1 MKAISAI
8 LMLTALLGLTACGD
22 DKAKKASDSAQAKT
36 ETAASTADLPKP
48 ADNDQ
53 AVVDALQ
60 AKLDKAQVADLT
72 VKSAIKTSMPDI
84 YWVSFE
90 NAPAMFTDKNGSYL
104 IQGQI
109 VNLDGEKPTDIVA
122 EIQSKIAVEALSNI
136 NPSEMIIIP
145 AKGDKKASIT
155 VFTDPTCHFCQKLH
169 EELDLLTAGGIE
181 VRYLAWP
188 RSESAV
194 PLTEQVWCASD
205 RLTALGDAKKG
216 KSLDA
221 KTCDNPV
228 RKHMAIGH
236 QLGVTGTPAVFTES
250 GQQIGGYLPADEMI
264 RTAIAYQ

>member
-22 DKAKKASDSAQAKT
+22 DKAKKASDSTQAKT

-109 VNLDGEKPTDIVA
+109 VNLDGEKPTDIAA
-122 EIQSKIAVEALSNI
+122 EIQSSIAKETLATVPAD
-136 NPSEMIIIP
+136 EMIIIP

-188 RSESAV
+188 RNEAAV
-194 PLTEQVWCASD
+194 PLSEQVWCASD
-205 RLTALGDAKKG
+205 HLTALTDAKKG
-216 KSLDA
+216 KSLNA
-221 KTCDNPV
+221 TACDNPV

-236 QLGVTGTPAVFTES
+236 QLGISGTPAVFAES
-250 GQQIGGYLPADEMI
+250 GQQIGGYLPADQMI
-264 RTAIAYQ
+264 QAAINHR